1 MRDVPHL
8 SRLALQVVKNCPEEG
23 LCYGISLSGG
33 RGSPQNFLSLFR
45 ALSQVVLETW
55 LLSFAF

>member
-1 MRDVPHL
+1 MRDVP
-8 SRLALQVVKNCPEEG
+8 RWYRPALQAVKDCTGEG

-33 RGSPQNFLSLFR
+33 RGSPQDFISLS